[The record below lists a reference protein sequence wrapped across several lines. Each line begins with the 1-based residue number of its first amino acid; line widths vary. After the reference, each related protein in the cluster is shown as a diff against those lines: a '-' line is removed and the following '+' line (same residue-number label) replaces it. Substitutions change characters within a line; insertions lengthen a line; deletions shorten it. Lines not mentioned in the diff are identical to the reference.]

1 MPSPRTSP
9 RFCSLHSA
17 ASATPYA
24 AGPSAR
30 ESKTRA
36 SRGEEGASR
45 ASTSASARRATR
57 TEAARTEMFV
67 RKYETRRARRLSRR
81 RSASRVS
88 ASVLV
93 REDAGRYARSSMST
107 SHHAVDALGGGSNAD
122 ASFVFFIFSGRSRA
136 FFRDVVAEIRSTRRR
151 GARTA
156 ALLARLARRRA
167 TRRPAPGLER
177 RLERGEV
184 ELEIRE
190 LRLERRASSKKKTP
204 RARLLFGS
212 SRVRLRVL
220 PGGERR
226 KRVPGDIQPRRGRR
240 VRVHPRV
247 LPARRRRGEERR
259 RRRAPRVRLR
269 HPSFRFRRSKDAPAA
284 AAAAAR
290 RPSSGTTFGAA
301 SATRACVAVACVFAC
316 LWLWL
321 WFVPFANASSNSR
334 DASRAGDSSPCGFVF
349 FSSLREPSRGVFA
362 DGATARDPR
371 GAATGVTG
379 SGGAA
384 RSRVSARIG
393 REGEVRRGSAREQS
407 RVRAS
412 RAASSRAAS
421 SLYF

>member
-1 MPSPRTSP
+1 
-9 RFCSLHSA
+9 
-17 ASATPYA
+17 
-24 AGPSAR
+24 
-30 ESKTRA
+30 
-36 SRGEEGASR
+36 
-45 ASTSASARRATR
+45 
-57 TEAARTEMFV
+57 MFV

-88 ASVLV
+88 ASVLA

-122 ASFVFFIFSGRSRA
+122 ASFVFFFFSGRSRA
-136 FFRDVVAEIRSTRRR
+136 FFRDVVVAEIRSTRRR

-167 TRRPAPGLER
+167 TQRPAPGLER

-190 LRLERRASSKKKTP
+190 LRLERRARRKRRR
-204 RARLLFGS
+204 RARVFFFGS

-269 HPSFRFRRSKDAPAA
+269 PSFFSFSPEQGRARRRRRRRRRQRDDVRRGERDTRVRRGRVCFRVPLALDLVRSFRERLVEQPRRVSGGRLVAARLRFLFVVARTVSRRFRRRRDGS
-284 AAAAAR
+284 
-290 RPSSGTTFGAA
+290 RPS
-301 SATRACVAVACVFAC
+301 
-316 LWLWL
+316 
-321 WFVPFANASSNSR
+321 
-334 DASRAGDSSPCGFVF
+334 
-349 FSSLREPSRGVFA
+349 
-362 DGATARDPR
+362 
-371 GAATGVTG
+371 
-379 SGGAA
+379 
-384 RSRVSARIG
+384 
-393 REGEVRRGSAREQS
+393 RRGDRE
-407 RVRAS
+407 
-412 RAASSRAAS
+412 
-421 SLYF
+421 

>member
-1 MPSPRTSP
+1 
-9 RFCSLHSA
+9 
-17 ASATPYA
+17 
-24 AGPSAR
+24 
-30 ESKTRA
+30 
-36 SRGEEGASR
+36 
-45 ASTSASARRATR
+45 
-57 TEAARTEMFV
+57 MFV

-122 ASFVFFIFSGRSRA
+122 ASFVFFFFPGRSRA

-167 TRRPAPGLER
+167 TQRPAPGLER

-190 LRLERRASSKKKTP
+190 LRLERRARRKRRR
-204 RARLLFGS
+204 RARVFFFGS

-247 LPARRRRGEERR
+247 LPACRRRGEERR

-269 HPSFRFRRSKDAPAA
+269 PSFFSFSPEQGRARRRRSRRRRCQRDDVRRGERDTRVRRGRVCLRVPLALALVRSFRERLVEQPRRVSGGRLVAVRLRFLFVVARTVSRRFRRRRDGS
-284 AAAAAR
+284 
-290 RPSSGTTFGAA
+290 RPS
-301 SATRACVAVACVFAC
+301 
-316 LWLWL
+316 
-321 WFVPFANASSNSR
+321 
-334 DASRAGDSSPCGFVF
+334 
-349 FSSLREPSRGVFA
+349 
-362 DGATARDPR
+362 
-371 GAATGVTG
+371 
-379 SGGAA
+379 
-384 RSRVSARIG
+384 
-393 REGEVRRGSAREQS
+393 RRGDRE
-407 RVRAS
+407 
-412 RAASSRAAS
+412 
-421 SLYF
+421 